1 MEQLSPI
8 LYTADLPGTL
18 EFYTGILSFELIS
31 GGAEEK
37 WALLRYGPVELMISA
52 PNNHIPFSKAMF
64 TGSFYFRV
72 KEVDTYWHVLKD
84 KVNICYPLEN
94 FDYGMRE
101 FACYDNNGYL
111 LQFGS
116 PVSNRK

>member
-18 EFYTGILSFELIS
+18 EFYTGILFFELIS
-31 GGAEEK
+31 GGIEEK
-37 WALLRYGPVELMISA
+37 WAMLRSGAVELMISV
-52 PNNHIPFSKAMF
+52 PNSHIPFPQAMF

-72 KEVDTYWHVLKD
+72 KEVDTYWNALKD

-101 FACYDNNGYL
+101 FAFYDNNGYL

-116 PVSNRK
+116 PASNRK